1 MEARM
6 QKFLRL
12 KATASRV
19 QETLVQDALG
29 AAALVVML
37 VVCLHLPDF
46 I

>member
-1 MEARM
+1 MNRIT
-6 QKFLRL
+6 QL
-12 KATASRV
+12 KAMTSRV
-19 QETLVQDALG
+19 QDTLVQDVIG